1 MVRLQGANGELKTEI
16 SNLNIFQNDSTDFKL
31 ELKNI
36 EQSSMYG
43 AGTFLPNGVFSK
55 MVKSEKSEG
64 SSQKMELF
72 QFTERTR
79 TFCLQ
84 SFTANFFSRARYE
97 ISNIFP

>member
-16 SNLNIFQNDSTDFKL
+16 SNLYIFQNDSTDFKL

-36 EQSSMYG
+36 EQSSIYG

-72 QFTERTR
+72 QFTERTPR
-79 TFCLQ
+79 CKVHLGGVFIV
-84 SFTANFFSRARYE
+84 FHF
-97 ISNIFP
+97 